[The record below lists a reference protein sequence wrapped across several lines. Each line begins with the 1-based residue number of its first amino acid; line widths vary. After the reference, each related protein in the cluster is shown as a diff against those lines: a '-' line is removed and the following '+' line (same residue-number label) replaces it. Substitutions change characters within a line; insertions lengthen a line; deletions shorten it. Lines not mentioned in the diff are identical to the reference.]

1 MVPAGG
7 SSGGRPPWD
16 AVPMCP
22 LGGLGSFV
30 LVLRVPNALWPLA
43 GLLSPHDQTEDR
55 LRDRLS
61 FMRFVDP
68 ATHDAVRHAET
79 ICPHREPLRRTTAIA
94 TPVETAQRS
103 RFGHPRAHG

>member
-1 MVPAGG
+1 VN
-7 SSGGRPPWD
+7 R
-16 AVPMCP
+16 C
-22 LGGLGSFV
+22 GLGSFV
-30 LVLRVPNALWPLA
+30 LALQVLHARWPLA

-79 ICPHREPLRRTTAIA
+79 ICLHREALRRTTALA